1 MQMEQS
7 QESQKSAASVSLC
20 SLIYYFAVVFMSMLL
35 LSAVMLIVRAL
46 ILVMLGLASQKL
58 AILYICFDM
67 GLYLLFKI
75 VRGDFFYWLP
85 LNGFLEIIVSLIM
98 RIASKVIVEYTS
110 NGESSKK
117 SMNHEKHGND

>member
-1 MQMEQS
+1 M
-7 QESQKSAASVSLC
+7 SQKSIASFSLC

-46 ILVMLGLASQKL
+46 VLVMLGLVSQSL
-58 AILYICFDM
+58 AIFYICFDM

>member
-1 MQMEQS
+1 M
-7 QESQKSAASVSLC
+7 SQKSVASLSLC

-85 LNGFLEIIVSLIM
+85 LAGFLEFVVSLIL
-98 RIASKVIVEYTS
+98 RVASKVVVDYTS
-110 NGESSKK
+110 IGK
-117 SMNHEKHGND
+117 

>member
-46 ILVMLGLASQKL
+46 ILVMLGLVSQKL
-58 AILYICFDM
+58 AIFYICFDM

-75 VRGDFFYWLP
+75 VRGDFFYWVP
-85 LNGFLEIIVSLIM
+85 LTGFLEIVVSLHE
-98 RIASKVIVEYTS
+98 RIISKVIVDYTS
-110 NGESSKK
+110 NGK
-117 SMNHEKHGND
+117 